1 MTKPFQADPSQIQA
15 QAAPPPEQQPVRLIL
30 ITVASVLFLAS
41 LGQTIISTA
50 LPTIVG
56 ELNGLDH
63 ISWVIT
69 AYLLAST
76 VGAPIAGKL
85 GDLFGRKIVL
95 QGAIFIFLGGAL
107 IGGFAQS
114 MGMLVAGRFI
124 QGLGGGSL
132 IVVAMAVVADF
143 VPARERGR
151 VQGFLSGVFGLS
163 TVIGPFLGGII
174 VHEVNW
180 HWIFFVNFP
189 VGILAFVILSV
200 VLEPT
205 KARAQRS
212 IDYLGAGFLTALLAS
227 LVLTLNLG
235 GALYP
240 WASAPVLGL
249 IGFSTLCLIG
259 FILVER
265 RAKEPILP
273 LKLFTVN
280 NFLVVNS
287 MGCLVGAAMFG
298 TITFMPLFMQMVKG
312 VDPITSGMFVL
323 PMMVGLIGGSITA
336 GRIMSY
342 TGRYK
347 RLPMMS
353 TGLLCFAMLL
363 LSTLSAQTPLWM
375 IALFMFLAGLGIG
388 PVMSVGVAAVQN
400 AVPGTV
406 LGVATASVNMFR
418 LIGGALGTSAFGA
431 MFAAGVGAR
440 MLPGLLP
447 AGQNVRSLDPVA
459 MAALEAPVRMIVL
472 DAFTQA
478 LHPIFYITAGLAALA
493 CLISTR
499 MHELPLATTL
509 PNAQTAAE

>member
-1 MTKPFQADPSQIQA
+1 MTKSSHADPAQKGAAPQDPSQD
-15 QAAPPPEQQPVRLIL
+15 QPVGLIL
-30 ITVASVLFLAS
+30 ITVASVVFLAS

-63 ISWVIT
+63 ITWVMT

-76 VGAPIAGKL
+76 VGAPISGKL

-95 QGAIFIFLGGAL
+95 QGAIFIFLAGAL
-107 IGGFAQS
+107 MGGVAQS

-151 VQGFLSGVFGLS
+151 IQGLLGGVFGIS
-163 TVIGPFLGGII
+163 TVIGPFLGGIL
-174 VHEVNW
+174 VHEFNW

-189 VGILAFVILSV
+189 VGLVAFVVLSL
-200 VLEPT
+200 VLKPT
-205 KARAQRS
+205 KARAERS

-227 LVLTLNLG
+227 LVLALNMG
-235 GALYP
+235 GAIYP
-240 WASAPVLGL
+240 WISMPVLGL
-249 IGFSTLCLIG
+249 IGFAALSMVG
-259 FILVER
+259 FIAVEQ

-273 LKLFTVN
+273 LKLFTIN

-287 MGCLVGAAMFG
+287 MGCLVGACMFG
-298 TITFMPLFMQMVKG
+298 AITFMPLFMQMVKG
-312 VDPITSGMFVL
+312 VDPVTSGMFML
-323 PMMVGLIGGSITA
+323 PMMAGLIGSSITA

-353 TGLLCFAMLL
+353 TALLCVAMLL
-363 LSTLSAQTPLWM
+363 LSTLSAQTPFWT
-375 IALFMFLAGLGIG
+375 IALFMLITGLGIG

-400 AVPGTV
+400 AVPSAV

-440 MLPGLLP
+440 MSPGLLP
-447 AGQNVRSLDPVA
+447 EGQSVRSLDPGA
-459 MAALEAPVRMIVL
+459 LAALDAPVRDAVL
-472 DAFTQA
+472 NAFTQA

-509 PNAQTAAE
+509 PGSDAAE